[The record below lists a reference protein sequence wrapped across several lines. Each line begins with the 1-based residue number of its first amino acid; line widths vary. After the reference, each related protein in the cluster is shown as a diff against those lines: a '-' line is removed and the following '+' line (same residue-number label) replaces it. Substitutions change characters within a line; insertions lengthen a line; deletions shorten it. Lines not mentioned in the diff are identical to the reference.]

1 MPYFDQ
7 YIALSTSSDI
17 ETTLVESH
25 NHLVQV
31 IQPLT
36 EEEMNFAYAESKWN
50 IKELVQHLIDT
61 ERIFVY
67 RALRFAR
74 NDKTELPG
82 YDHDNYNDESNAKF
96 KTKEQL
102 LKEFVAVHRATI
114 MFFNQ
119 LPDEAMERMGTA
131 SNEKLSVSSIAHI
144 IAGHTQHHLSV
155 IEERYLPKLLL

>member
-1 MPYFDQ
+1 MPYFDR
-7 YIALSTSSDI
+7 YIALSTSQYI
-17 ETTLVESH
+17 ETTLIESH
-25 NHLVQV
+25 NHLIQV

-36 EEEMNFAYAESKWN
+36 DVQMDFAYEEGKWS
-50 IKELVQHLIDT
+50 IKELMQHLIDT

-82 YDHDNYNDESNAKF
+82 YDHETYNSESNAKQ
-96 KTKEQL
+96 KSKDQL

-119 LPDEAMERMGTA
+119 LPSEAIDRNGIA
-131 SNEKLSVSSIAHI
+131 SGEKMTVNQIAHI
-144 IAGHTQHHLSV
+144 IAGHTQHHLSI
-155 IEERYLPKLLL
+155 IEERYLPKL